1 MNSKNYESFFLIWI
15 FFFIFI
21 IGFIGTFIFSI
32 FTSNIRKYQMITG
45 LVSDKN
51 QIMLF
56 VSYKQLHWLY
66 RNQVVLIDGKKVNF
80 SIDRNLPST
89 LSKKNQEFYQVYL
102 SVPIKNYSINDTIIV
117 GFLQERV
124 TFLSVFFEM
133 WKGG

>member
-66 RNQVVLIDGKKVNF
+66 RNHVVLIDGKKVNF

-102 SVPIKNYSINDTIIV
+102 SVPIKSYSINDAIIV

-124 TFLSVFFEM
+124 SFLSVFFEM